1 MTRAEVPA
9 DATED
14 LFEDAPCGYLT
25 TRPDGTL
32 VRVNRTFEQW
42 TGFSREHLI
51 GRGFQEL
58 LAPGGRIYY
67 ETHYAPLLQMRGT
80 VREIA
85 VEIVRADGSR
95 LPALVNSVL
104 VRGEGVVEHVRTTVF
119 DASERRRYEQEL
131 LHERRR
137 EHDIAQRLQR
147 AMLDGELPEA
157 PELVLDVAYRPA
169 EQGLEVGGDWFDA
182 FWLEPGRTVGLVV
195 GDVVGRG
202 IDAAAT
208 MGQLRSATRAIAATG
223 MGPARLLDGLDA
235 YASRHRVGQ
244 MATVVYAQL
253 ELATGQLRYACAGH
267 LPPVVQGPDDAPT
280 FLWEGRSTPL
290 DIHVDD
296 ASRSEAAY
304 VLPPGGTLI
313 LYTDGLVER
322 RSETLEDGMERLL
335 VQLAVTGPAAPGFAA
350 ALADELRGP
359 DQDDDVCVLAAC
371 VGKQPSGQGRV
382 DGRGPC
388 PASADSA

>member
-42 TGFSREHLI
+42 TGFAREHLV

-58 LAPGGRIYY
+58 LSPGGRIYY

-104 VRGEGVVEHVRTTVF
+104 VRGEGVAEHIRTTVF

-137 EHDIAQRLQR
+137 EHDIAQ
-147 AMLDGELPEA
+147 
-157 PELVLDVAYRPA
+157 
-169 EQGLEVGGDWFDA
+169 
-182 FWLEPGRTVGLVV
+182 
-195 GDVVGRG
+195 
-202 IDAAAT
+202 
-208 MGQLRSATRAIAATG
+208 
-223 MGPARLLDGLDA
+223 
-235 YASRHRVGQ
+235 
-244 MATVVYAQL
+244 
-253 ELATGQLRYACAGH
+253 
-267 LPPVVQGPDDAPT
+267 
-280 FLWEGRSTPL
+280 
-290 DIHVDD
+290 
-296 ASRSEAAY
+296 
-304 VLPPGGTLI
+304 
-313 LYTDGLVER
+313 
-322 RSETLEDGMERLL
+322 
-335 VQLAVTGPAAPGFAA
+335 
-350 ALADELRGP
+350 
-359 DQDDDVCVLAAC
+359 
-371 VGKQPSGQGRV
+371 
-382 DGRGPC
+382 
-388 PASADSA
+388 

>member
-195 GDVVGRG
+195 GDVVG
-202 IDAAAT
+202 
-208 MGQLRSATRAIAATG
+208 
-223 MGPARLLDGLDA
+223 
-235 YASRHRVGQ
+235 
-244 MATVVYAQL
+244 
-253 ELATGQLRYACAGH
+253 
-267 LPPVVQGPDDAPT
+267 
-280 FLWEGRSTPL
+280 
-290 DIHVDD
+290 
-296 ASRSEAAY
+296 
-304 VLPPGGTLI
+304 
-313 LYTDGLVER
+313 
-322 RSETLEDGMERLL
+322 
-335 VQLAVTGPAAPGFAA
+335 
-350 ALADELRGP
+350 
-359 DQDDDVCVLAAC
+359 
-371 VGKQPSGQGRV
+371 
-382 DGRGPC
+382 
-388 PASADSA
+388 